1 MAHSS
6 KESLLAAKQD
16 LLAAY
21 SSVHNALGRL
31 INLVHSSEPRAVADA
46 LGSDYEQH
54 HAQSPPQDLY
64 PRGSAAS
71 QAAYGSR
78 PPQYSEPQNYAHSH
92 PPYPAPPQPQSSSNP
107 RTSAPPGPSFMT
119 VTPGAPRQQAH
130 PPAQASKARHRKPQH
145 PAVTQSYAS
154 QPAHPLETDDEDDDE
169 DDPEEPVSEEDHP
182 NGTGPF
188 YNPPRQPTTI
198 PTPPGSIPGGKKKR
212 VKRERDPNAPK
223 RPASAYILFQNA
235 VRQEM
240 RAANPTADYKELAR
254 QIGDRWK
261 NLSEEAKR
269 PWSEAGK
276 LAMNSWNIQNKEYKT
291 SHPEITSP
299 HHQTG
304 ACPAPVPRKRRSRAA
319 EVDAQGNPLPK
330 KRGRPS
336 KVEKDSPPDH
346 PVHPVHLG
354 GQPVQQPNSAMSLQT
369 INGHSVPPAP
379 QPHMVVAA
387 QHAVQPQH
395 HEEEYSEEGEEEEE
409 VEEEEEEEEE
419 TANHYHNP
427 QVAGQPSSMP
437 PPQMNGPSQVSPQ
450 MAAHSESE
458 LEDGEEEEG
467 SEARSPEPNHPVN
480 KMAVQPNG
488 ILA

>member
-1 MAHSS
+1 MAHSP
-6 KESLLAAKQD
+6 KEALIAAKQD

-21 SSVHNALGRL
+21 STVHSSLGRL
-31 INLVHSSEPRAVADA
+31 INLIHSSEPRAVADA
-46 LGSDYEQH
+46 LGSEHDQH
-54 HAQSPPQDLY
+54 HAQSPPQELY
-64 PRGSAAS
+64 PRGSAA
-71 QAAYGSR
+71 YGSR
-78 PPQYSEPQNYAHSH
+78 PAQYAESQGYSAHSH
-92 PPYPAPPQPQSSSNP
+92 PYYAAPPQPQSASNP
-107 RTSAPPGPSFMT
+107 RTSAPPGPCFMT
-119 VTPGAPRQQAH
+119 
-130 PPAQASKARHRKPQH
+130 
-145 PAVTQSYAS
+145 SYAA
-154 QPAHPLETDDEDDDE
+154 QPLETDDEE
-169 DDPEEPVSEEDHP
+169 EEEEEPEEPVSEEEHH
-182 NGTGPF
+182 NGAAPF
-188 YNPPRQPTTI
+188 YNNNPPRQPTTI

-276 LAMNSWNIQNKEYKT
+276 LAMTSWNIQNKEYKT

-299 HHQTG
+299 HNQT
-304 ACPAPVPRKRRSRAA
+304 AVHSAPAPRKRRSRAA

-336 KVEKDSPPDH
+336 KAEKDGPVDH
-346 PVHPVHLG
+346 PMHPPHHV
-354 GQPVQQPNSAMSLQT
+354 PQQSKPPAGAMSLQT
-369 INGHSVPPAP
+369 INAHHMPPAP
-379 QPHMVVAA
+379 KPQMALAPHVP
-387 QHAVQPQH
+387 QPQH

-409 VEEEEEEEEE
+409 EEVEEEEEEEEPSHPYR
-419 TANHYHNP
+419 AP
-427 QVAGQPSSMP
+427 QAAGQPSSMAQA
-437 PPQMNGPSQVSPQ
+437 QMNAAPQVSPQ
-450 MAAHSESE
+450 MEPHSDSDMDEG
-458 LEDGEEEEG
+458 EDDEG

>member
-1 MAHSS
+1 MAHSP
-6 KESLLAAKQD
+6 KEALIAAKQD

-21 SSVHNALGRL
+21 STVHSSLGRL
-31 INLVHSSEPRAVADA
+31 INLIHSSEPRAVADA
-46 LGSDYEQH
+46 LGSDEEEH
-54 HAQSPPQDLY
+54 HN
-64 PRGSAAS
+64 GAA
-71 QAAYGSR
+71 
-78 PPQYSEPQNYAHSH
+78 
-92 PPYPAPPQPQSSSNP
+92 
-107 RTSAPPGPSFMT
+107 
-119 VTPGAPRQQAH
+119 
-130 PPAQASKARHRKPQH
+130 
-145 PAVTQSYAS
+145 
-154 QPAHPLETDDEDDDE
+154 
-169 DDPEEPVSEEDHP
+169 
-182 NGTGPF
+182 PF
-188 YNPPRQPTTI
+188 YNNNPPRQPTTI

-276 LAMNSWNIQNKEYKT
+276 LAMTSWNIQNKEYKT

-299 HHQTG
+299 HNQT
-304 ACPAPVPRKRRSRAA
+304 AVHSAPAPRKRRSRAA

-336 KVEKDSPPDH
+336 KAEKDGPVDH
-346 PVHPVHLG
+346 PMHPPHHV
-354 GQPVQQPNSAMSLQT
+354 PQQSK
-369 INGHSVPPAP
+369 PPA
-379 QPHMVVAA
+379 
-387 QHAVQPQH
+387 
-395 HEEEYSEEGEEEEE
+395 
-409 VEEEEEEEEE
+409 
-419 TANHYHNP
+419 
-427 QVAGQPSSMP
+427 AGQPSSMAQA
-437 PPQMNGPSQVSPQ
+437 QMNAAPQVSPQ
-450 MAAHSESE
+450 MEPHSDSDMDEG
-458 LEDGEEEEG
+458 EDDEG